1 MLPIIEPIVTDLK
14 KRMDGALH
22 NLQHSLN
29 GLRTGRASAAL
40 LEPIKVEAYG
50 DMLPISQLGTIS
62 VPEPRMIV
70 VQVWDREVAKAVDK
84 AIAAAGLGLSPI
96 TEGQVIRVPLPDLS
110 EERRKEL
117 TKKARDY
124 AEQGK
129 IAIRNVRRDGMD
141 ALKKLEKNKELSE
154 DDSKTASND
163 IQKVTDEYVKKADVL
178 CNTKCDEIMGHL

>member
-1 MLPIIEPIVTDLK
+1 MLLTVEPIITDLK
-14 KRMDGALH
+14 KRMEGALH
-22 NLQHSLN
+22 SLQHSLN

-40 LEPIKVEAYG
+40 LEPIKVEVYG

-62 VPEPRMIV
+62 VPEPRMII
-70 VQVWDREVAKAVDK
+70 VQVWDRDAAKAVDK

-117 TKKARDY
+117 SKKARDY
-124 AEQGK
+124 AEQAK

-141 ALKKLEKNKELSE
+141 SLKKLEKNKELSE
-154 DDSKTASND
+154 DDSKNSASD
-163 IQKVTDEYVKKADVL
+163 IQKITDDYVKKVDSI
-178 CNTKCDEIMGHL
+178 CSSKCDEIMST

>member
-1 MLPIIEPIVTDLK
+1 MLTVVEPIVADLK
-14 KRMDGALH
+14 KRMEGALH
-22 NLQHSLN
+22 SLQHSLN

-40 LEPIKVEAYG
+40 LEPIKVEVYG

-70 VQVWDREVAKAVDK
+70 VQVWDREVAKSVDK
-84 AIAAAGLGLSPI
+84 AIVASGLGLSPI

-124 AEQGK
+124 VEQCK

-141 ALKKLEKNKELSE
+141 ALKKLEKNKEISE
-154 DDSKTASND
+154 DDGKTSSND
-163 IQKVTDEYVKKADVL
+163 IQKLTDDYVKKADSL
-178 CNTKCDEIMGHL
+178 CNSKCEEIMNV